1 MEKLFQ
7 RRKIFFLLSL
17 LLFWPGKL
25 VINNPVCPNQESR
38 VIVLA
43 KSHKL
48 FLCEDSKV
56 IKAYD
61 VRLAQKGIGKKKAGD
76 KKLPIGVYNL
86 GTPRKSEQ
94 FGIFIPVGYPNTQER
109 NQGYTGGSIGIHGP
123 IRWAR
128 FLGSLVNWFDTTRG
142 CIGIAS
148 DEEMKEISD
157 WMSKA
162 KASVVEIKK

>member
-1 MEKLFQ
+1 MLLNPK
-7 RRKIFFLLSL
+7 RKMLFLLSL
-17 LLFWPGKL
+17 FLFWPGK
-25 VINNPVCPNQESR
+25 PVVNHEVCLSEESR
-38 VIVLA
+38 VVVLA

-56 IKAYD
+56 VKTYD

-76 KKLPIGVYNL
+76 KKLPIGVYHL

-94 FGIFIPVGYPNTQER
+94 FGIFIPVGYPNVQER

-123 IRWAR
+123 IRWAK
-128 FLGSLVNWFDTTRG
+128 FLGSLVNWFDTTKG

-148 DEEMKEISD
+148 DKEMKEISD

>member
-1 MEKLFQ
+1 MFLNHK
-7 RRKIFFLLSL
+7 RKILFVLSL
-17 LLFWPGKL
+17 FVFWPAKL
-25 VINNPVCPNQESR
+25 VVNKPECSHRENQI
-38 VIVLA
+38 IVLA

-48 FLCEDSKV
+48 FLCEDSEV
-56 IKAYD
+56 VKAYD

-76 KKLPIGVYNL
+76 KKLPIGIYNL

-142 CIGIAS
+142 CIGIAT
-148 DEEMKEISD
+148 DKEMKEIAD
-157 WMSKA
+157 WVNETKA
-162 KASVVEIKK
+162 DVVQIK

>member
-56 IKAYD
+56 VKT
-61 VRLAQKGIGKKKAGD
+61 
-76 KKLPIGVYNL
+76 NL
-86 GTPRKSEQ
+86 SAPRKSGQ
-94 FGIFIPVGYPNTQER
+94 FGIFIPVGYPNIQER
-109 NQGYTGGSIGIHGP
+109 NLGYTGGSIGIHGP

-128 FLGSLVNWFDTTRG
+128 FLGSLVNWFDTTKG

-148 DEEMKEISD
+148 DKEMKEISD
-157 WMSKA
+157 WMIKT
-162 KASVVEIKK
+162 KTSVVEIKL